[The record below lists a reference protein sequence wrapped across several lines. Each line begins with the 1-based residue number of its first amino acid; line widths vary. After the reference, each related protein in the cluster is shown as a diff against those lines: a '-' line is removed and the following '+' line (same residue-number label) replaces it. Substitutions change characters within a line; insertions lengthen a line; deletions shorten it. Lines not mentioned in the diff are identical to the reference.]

1 MSTETEPAP
10 TGTGPGDAVIRT
22 DGLTKHFGHTA
33 ALDSLDLTVPAGS
46 VFGFL
51 GPNGAGKTTAIRLLV
66 GLLRPTSGTA
76 RVLGLDIVRDR
87 RDVHRV
93 IGYLPGDLAIDLELT
108 GRQYLDYLGHLR
120 GGIDPTVRADLVDRF
135 ELDLDRRIGAMSHGN
150 RQKLGIVQ
158 ACMHQPRVL
167 VLDEPTQGL
176 DPIMQRSFLDLLRDV
191 RERGDTVFLSSH
203 VLSEVEDVA
212 DHVAV
217 VRDGRLV
224 ATTSIDELKQRARRR
239 IALTFADDAPLE
251 ALRGVPGVVEATAV
265 DHTVE
270 LVVEGSMAELL
281 RVAAPFGVDR
291 VVSDE
296 VDLTD
301 VFLRMYEGR

>member
-1 MSTETEPAP
+1 MSVD
-10 TGTGPGDAVIRT
+10 DAVIRT
-22 DGLTKHFGHTA
+22 EGLTKHFGRTV

-66 GLLRPTSGTA
+66 GLLRPTSGSA
-76 RVLGLDIVRDR
+76 QVLGLDVIHDR
-87 RDVHRV
+87 RAVHRE

-108 GRQYLDYLGHLR
+108 GRQYLDHLGHLR
-120 GGIDPTVRADLVDRF
+120 GGVDPAERAELVERF
-135 ELDLDRRIGAMSHGN
+135 DLDLDRRIGAMSHGN

-158 ACMHQPRVL
+158 ACMHRPRVL

-191 RERGDTVFLSSH
+191 RGRGDTVFLSSH

-239 IALTFADDAPLE
+239 IALTFADAAPLDS
-251 ALRGVPGVVEATAV
+251 LRNVPGVVEATAV
-265 DHTVE
+265 DHTIE

-281 RVAAPFGVDR
+281 STAAPYGIDR

-301 VFLRMYEGR
+301 VFLRMYEGG